1 MKIAPMPRM
10 KSTKMQIEAREIV
23 SIPFTAP
30 YSAIP
35 VKMIAIDHLEAAGS
49 SVFKSSAR
57 NIERLKVFMMKK

>member
-1 MKIAPMPRM
+1 
-10 KSTKMQIEAREIV
+10 MQIEAREIV